1 MGNHAYNVIHHKVN
15 MVENNKQINKT
26 KKLHIA
32 MIVPCQSNNAKLI
45 DSSFAELSFDNSSL
59 EIYVWL
65 IPLYIYNFISPNMW
79 YQKIQQ
85 IQQNKQTY

>member
-1 MGNHAYNVIHHKVN
+1 
-15 MVENNKQINKT
+15 
-26 KKLHIA
+26 
-32 MIVPCQSNNAKLI
+32 MIVPCQSNNAKSI

-65 IPLYIYNFISPNMW
+65 ISLYIYIYNFISPNMW